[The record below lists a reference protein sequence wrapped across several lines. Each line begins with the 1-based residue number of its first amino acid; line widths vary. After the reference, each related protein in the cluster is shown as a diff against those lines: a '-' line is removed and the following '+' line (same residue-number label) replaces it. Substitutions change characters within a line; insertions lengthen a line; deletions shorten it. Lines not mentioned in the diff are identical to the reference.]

1 MKKYVKT
8 ALWALGALIATNPAY
23 DPSWVQIALGCVCLI
38 NAIRNTGEII
48 KEV

>member
-23 DPSWVQIALGCVCLI
+23 GTTWVQIALGCVCLI
-38 NAIRNTGEII
+38 NAIKNAGEIF